1 MAEVPPSQCPRCFVR
16 LDRANEVTS
25 TTRGPEP
32 GDITVCLHCGGIAM
46 FDDDMRLIQ
55 APEEKVTI
63 EAAALSLLY
72 YRPVITVFVEDNG
85 KIH

>member
-1 MAEVPPSQCPRCFVR
+1 
-16 LDRANEVTS
+16 
-25 TTRGPEP
+25 
-32 GDITVCLHCGGIAM
+32 M
-46 FDDDMRLIQ
+46 FDDDMRLVQ